1 MMKKFLG
8 IVVLSFF
15 LSGNAFSA
23 NLKCSSL
30 DDSSTPD
37 IRVRIDLDRNRID
50 YAWLGKPMKIISK
63 SGGEIDAT
71 LKAGSLN
78 WFLNLDLYTGVLR
91 VRHDSNSELQGMKYK
106 TWSCKKAKSLLE

>member
-1 MMKKFLG
+1 MKNLLG

-30 DDSSTPD
+30 DDSSTTD

-91 VRHDSNSELQGMKYK
+91 VQHDSNSKLQGMKYK

>member
-1 MMKKFLG
+1 MKKILG

-50 YAWLGKPMKIISK
+50 YAWLGKPMKIISR

-71 LKAGSLN
+71 LKAGSIN

-91 VRHDSNSELQGMKYK
+91 VQHDSNSKLQGMKYK

>member
-1 MMKKFLG
+1 MKILLG
-8 IVVLSFF
+8 ILTLVFIINT
-15 LSGNAFSA
+15 NAYSA

-30 DDSSTPD
+30 DDSSFSD

-50 YAWLGKPMKIISK
+50 YGLLGKPMKIISR

-91 VRHDSNSELQGMKYK
+91 VQHDSNSELQGMKYR

>member
-1 MMKKFLG
+1 MKKVLC
-8 IVVLSFF
+8 IVVLVLL
-15 LSGNAFSA
+15 LSVNAFSA

-30 DDSSTPD
+30 DDSSIPD
-37 IRVRIDLDRNRID
+37 IRVRIDNDRNRID
-50 YAWLGKPMKIISK
+50 YAWLGKPMKIISR

-91 VRHDSNSELQGMKYK
+91 VQHDSNSELQGMKFK

>member
-1 MMKKFLG
+1 MKKILG
-8 IVVLSFF
+8 IIVLSLL

-37 IRVRIDLDRNRID
+37 IRLRIDLDRNKID
-50 YAWLGKPMKIISK
+50 YAWLGKPMKIISR

-91 VRHDSNSELQGMKYK
+91 VRHDSNSELPGMKYK